1 MKNPKKKLKYNKPNT
16 YPTYEFPPAMA
27 YGGGVPPEGGTQYI
41 QYDEEGN
48 PITANQMYSNKSNIN
63 IPGATTTTNWS
74 QQDENNKLSEL
85 SELKK
90 QREALAYNLK
100 NAQNEVGKNK
110 IQDELNKINDKINHW
125 ETYGVEAKPEGMYY
139 VSNNEGMRYSE
150 SVKNE
155 GMHYSEVDNNSF
167 DDMSFNSAFGAA
179 RKQGLKKFTWKGKS
193 YGTNLAKS
201 NSSGTKMAPPVV
213 SEIKGYPKK
222 AFGGR
227 ISYAD
232 GGQNLAGNLGQQG
245 YQNNQVKADNIYL
258 TSGEAGLA
266 AFAENMPIVG
276 GMVKAQNNK
285 LGARE
290 QIDRKGGMGA
300 GAGQAFS
307 QAVDIALSAI
317 GGPKLS
323 GGKSTDSSYAP
334 KDVTKQLNTS
344 PTQNL
349 AWETNN
355 NGGLGMPQ
363 NNTLIDPNTT
373 DPNSYVT
380 PELNPMFAAG
390 GLLDSGHSSTK
401 HGTYNAANRIMSRKY
416 ADKYNYSDLSNL
428 TETPKMGGY
437 NYGSGGI
444 LDSGRTSSNHGEY
457 NAHNRLLSRKYSDKY
472 NYSDLSKLTEAPK
485 YGGYNYAIGGEIEG
499 RTPQYTQTAA
509 GRLPYNP
516 YMSKNINPTVAEGA
530 GYLSPI
536 GSSSLGNITERNPYQ
551 RSTNGA
557 YYSDKNININNYKA
571 LGGWIPP
578 KDEYDNYIRQFPKDD
593 LGYPQPSYE
602 DLQTWDTKD
611 NPVFLDPNETSNPN
625 NINIW
630 NPRDNSIVSKAASNW
645 AGREMSNKNKM
656 SVENYINP
664 GKSNFDDGQNREGS
678 FTKNK
683 TLLSKAMGGQLTE
696 VNTGG
701 THEQNALG
709 GVPVG
714 KSASVEQNESMSI
727 GKDGKPDFVFPDRIK
742 LDKDT
747 ASKFDLSGVGKSFDK
762 LARAAS
768 RVSDL
773 RTDDKLDKELVE
785 SRLAVLK
792 EALEY
797 QKAKEAQKHMAK
809 AMDLA
814 PEMFQQAQPQGMP
827 QEQMAMQDPAM
838 EQMMAMQGQGMPQG
852 MPQQPMMASGG
863 SLNFKSSGAYNK
875 WLGYVHA
882 NKLAENTPGH
892 QKVSIGGEPHRV
904 QHGYGGVMQ
913 YPLGGPFDFSKAIK
927 SAEMLY
933 NMRPENN
940 MSDQE
945 VILPD
950 DYRDPYLPVQGNLKE
965 YPNTIVTLD
974 TNISPNIPDIK
985 RNVYGKIR
993 GFEGAPPMVGNGNN
1007 TQPKELQDILL
1018 ADTKIP
1024 RDRTGLKAGILAG
1037 QAALEAGRIASTSPT
1052 VPFRNVN
1059 LTTVNPYIQEAIMT
1073 ANKNND
1079 IANYKDTIRNSGA
1092 SQAQFLGNATQA
1104 YPAMSGDY
1112 ASRIAGMRNQ
1122 LEAANNQIMNSQEQ
1136 MNQQIQ
1142 AQNIEREAQG
1152 RANISNQ
1159 LGNVGAGL
1167 VQNTLPLITER
1178 EKREM
1183 ELATMGL
1190 MNTPQ
1195 YKYIMDEKTGRLKKF
1210 FHPTDPGLQNTTAN
1224 IQTDAEGNKY
1234 IFNTT
1239 TETWNKIGAYGGK
1252 IGKKGFGG
1260 RMKNC

>member
-1 MKNPKKKLKYNKPNT
+1 MNKAQILKQTGLTEQEFYKL
-16 YPTYEFPPAMA
+16 YPTQESYQMAMGGRMSYA
-27 YGGGVPPEGGTQYI
+27 YGGGMPPDEGTSYV
-41 QYDEEGN
+41 QYDEAGN

-125 ETYGVEAKPEGMYY
+125 ETYGVESKPEGMYY

-150 SVKNE
+150 GVKNE

-179 RKQGLKKFTWKGKS
+179 RKQGLKTFTWRGKS

-266 AFAENMPIVG
+266 AFAENMPIIG

-307 QAVDIALSAI
+307 QAVDIGLSAI

-416 ADKYNYSDLSNL
+416 AD
-428 TETPKMGGY
+428 
-437 NYGSGGI
+437 
-444 LDSGRTSSNHGEY
+444 R
-457 NAHNRLLSRKYSDKY
+457 Y

-485 YGGYNYAIGGEIEG
+485 YGGYNYAIGG
-499 RTPQYTQTAA
+499 
-509 GRLPYNP
+509 
-516 YMSKNINPTVAEGA
+516 
-530 GYLSPI
+530 
-536 GSSSLGNITERNPYQ
+536 
-551 RSTNGA
+551 
-557 YYSDKNININNYKA
+557 
-571 LGGWIPP
+571 
-578 KDEYDNYIRQFPKDD
+578 
-593 LGYPQPSYE
+593 
-602 DLQTWDTKD
+602 
-611 NPVFLDPNETSNPN
+611 
-625 NINIW
+625 
-630 NPRDNSIVSKAASNW
+630 
-645 AGREMSNKNKM
+645 
-656 SVENYINP
+656 
-664 GKSNFDDGQNREGS
+664 
-678 FTKNK
+678 
-683 TLLSKAMGGQLTE
+683 QLTE

-701 THEQNALG
+701 THEQNSLG

-742 LDKDT
+742 LDKET
-747 ASKFDLSGVGKSFDK
+747 AAKFDLSGVGKSFDK

-797 QKAKEAQKHMAK
+797 QKAKEAQKHLAK

-814 PEMFQQAQPQGMP
+814 PEMFQAP
-827 QEQMAMQDPAM
+827 QEQMPPQGMGQGMGQGQMPMQDPGM
-838 EQMMAMQGQGMPQG
+838 EQMMAQQGQGMPQG

-882 NKLAENTPGH
+882 NKLAENTPGN
-892 QKVSIGGEPHRV
+892 QKVSIGGQPHKV
-904 QHGYGGVMQ
+904 NHALGGRMQ
-913 YPLGGPFDFSKAIK
+913 YAYGDPIKNLFVGPQLQDNQSNPYSIFTPPNTNVILKEEDLGYSTPDLQGTQLANLNTNVSPETPLFREHTNPLLGLRKSPREFEGVPPVFGDGDSSNVNPNENGYYSREISNIPLPSDKYDKA
-927 SAEMLY
+927 SLAMLGMNAIANLGAAA
-933 NMRPENN
+933 NMRGPRTSGSVNF
-940 MSDQE
+940 DR
-945 VILPD
+945 I
-950 DYRDPYLPVQGNLKE
+950 
-965 YPNTIVTLD
+965 NT
-974 TNISPNIPDIK
+974 
-985 RNVYGKIR
+985 YGA
-993 GFEGAPPMVGNGNN
+993 E
-1007 TQPKELQDILL
+1007 
-1018 ADTKIP
+1018 
-1024 RDRTGLKAGILAG
+1024 
-1037 QAALEAGRIASTSPT
+1037 QAARMA
-1052 VPFRNVN
+1052 
-1059 LTTVNPYIQEAIMT
+1059 
-1073 ANKNND
+1073 AND
-1079 IANYKDTIRNSGA
+1079 AIANTRDAARNAGA
-1092 SQAQFLGNATQA
+1092 SQAQYLGSMPGNIAQASATAAGEINNIKLRGQQA
-1104 YPAMSGDY
+1104 
-1112 ASRIAGMRNQ
+1112 N
-1122 LEAANNQIMNSQEQ
+1122 
-1136 MNQQIQ
+1136 
-1142 AQNIEREAQG
+1142 
-1152 RANISNQ
+1152 
-1159 LGNVGAGL
+1159 
-1167 VQNTLPLITER
+1167 
-1178 EKREM
+1178 
-1183 ELATMGL
+1183 
-1190 MNTPQ
+1190 
-1195 YKYIMDEKTGRLKKF
+1195 
-1210 FHPTDPGLQNTTAN
+1210 AN
-1224 IQTDAEGNKY
+1224 IQMQEAIHNKQNENEMKKIQDMSDAQKVNQISKISGKTVESVNEVMKGMSARERDMYTLQWMNQENYGIASAEDAKKYGVKEGSYFYHAPKNK
-1234 IFNTT
+1234 TT
-1239 TETWNKIGAYGGK
+1239 TTTDTTPTIIYDNDKGEWVIKQAYGGK
-1252 IGKKGFGG
+1252 ISKKFGG
-1260 RMKNC
+1260 KMKNC